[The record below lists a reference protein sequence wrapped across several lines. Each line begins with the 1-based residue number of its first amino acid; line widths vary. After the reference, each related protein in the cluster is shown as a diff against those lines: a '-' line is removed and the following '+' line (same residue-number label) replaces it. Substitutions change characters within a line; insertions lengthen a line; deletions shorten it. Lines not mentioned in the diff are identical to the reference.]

1 MHACVASRLASRSQE
16 SMRGVDMNIIY
27 VYEYNMKV
35 HTEVIK
41 FESTHFWCHIFI
53 SFFVSPLPQETIRF
67 STTMKRRHPTIVTST
82 MVDKQTHTNVSQ
94 QYTLKVFGFIFF
106 VLADSVQSQ
115 FSFQP
120 TTAPCPSNSN
130 IQAYTSVE
138 DINAD
143 MDTEVQRIADGGS
156 PPDSYSIV
164 FCPDMTFDTSQVE
177 LMPKLNLATFTCG
190 ETGDVNG
197 NCIFSGGSQNIRVR
211 DVGIDGYIFET
222 MSFVGFTFQA
232 FTSQA
237 LNLRGIGT
245 EAVFRNCVWQVSLVS
260 FVNIC
265 EKGPSVVCV
274 HKINIDS

>member
-1 MHACVASRLASRSQE
+1 M
-16 SMRGVDMNIIY
+16 
-27 VYEYNMKV
+27 
-35 HTEVIK
+35 
-41 FESTHFWCHIFI
+41 
-53 SFFVSPLPQETIRF
+53 
-67 STTMKRRHPTIVTST
+67 
-82 MVDKQTHTNVSQ
+82 
-94 QYTLKVFGFIFF
+94 
-106 VLADSVQSQ
+106 
-115 FSFQP
+115 
-120 TTAPCPSNSN
+120 
-130 IQAYTSVE
+130 
-138 DINAD
+138 
-143 MDTEVQRIADGGS
+143 
-156 PPDSYSIV
+156 
-164 FCPDMTFDTSQVE
+164 
-177 LMPKLNLATFTCG
+177 G